1 MLLNISLMLA
11 TFLFMEG
18 FAWFT
23 HKYIMHGLMWRW
35 HESHHTPHKSW
46 WEKNDLFSV
55 LFGVAATATIVV
67 GSEVPSL
74 RPLMW
79 IGFGITLYGI
89 SYFIFHDILVHRR
102 VKIRYTPRSR
112 YMKRIMKAHF
122 IHHKVHVR
130 DGAEAFGFL
139 YAPRKYEHQSLRK
152 ATKGGNPAAA
162 EAVAG
167 MEKGK

>member
-1 MLLNISLMLA
+1 MELLLNILLMLA
-11 TFLFMEG
+11 TFLLMEG

-23 HKYIMHGLMWRW
+23 HKYIMHGIMWSW
-35 HESHHTPHKSW
+35 HQSHHAPHKSW

-55 LFGVAATATIVV
+55 LFGCIATGTIIA

-74 RPLMW
+74 RPLLW
-79 IGFGITLYGI
+79 IGFGITLYGL

-102 VKIRYTPRSR
+102 IKVRYKPRSR
-112 YMKRIMKAHF
+112 YMKRIIKAHY

-139 YAPRKYEHQSLRK
+139 YAPPKYEQQKLHNQVSD
-152 ATKGGNPAAA
+152 P
-162 EAVAG
+162 E
-167 MEKGK
+167 